1 MAGWRTLAI
10 YSRAMEVEPR
20 SATRP
25 ATYEIQGRD
34 VTMPCQV
41 RDACSATGTWLVSA
55 RAAQALLPG
64 PELEIAEV
72 LPGRGLLSIA
82 CIDYRDNDLGDYN
95 EVSIAFFVRKRG
107 ERAALPYLG
116 AMADMMRGQLP
127 THIIHL
133 PVNQSF
139 TCEAGCTI
147 WGFPKT
153 VDEIEFDTTGD
164 RARCVWN
171 KDGQNVLKISFPK
184 GGSRDFPEQMLST
197 YSYIDGELHRT
208 PFASSAEN
216 LGVRMGG
223 VRLALGAHPIADQ
236 LRALGLPKR
245 ALMSMWM
252 GKMRGSFDA
261 AERC

>member
-1 MAGWRTLAI
+1 
-10 YSRAMEVEPR
+10 MEAEPHQP
-20 SATRP
+20 RP
-25 ATYEIQGRD
+25 GDYLIQGRT
-34 VTMPCQV
+34 VTMPCMV
-41 RDACSATGTWLVSA
+41 RDARSATAIWLVSLSAA
-55 RAAQALLPG
+55 RALLPG

-95 EVSIAFFVRKRG
+95 EVSIAFFVRKSGDRKG
-107 ERAALPYLG
+107 VPYLG
-116 AMADMMRGQLP
+116 VAVDMMRGLLP

-139 TCEAGCTI
+139 TCEAGQTI

-153 VDEIEFDTTGD
+153 VDEIDFDTGGD
-164 RARCVWN
+164 RARCNWN
-171 KDGQNVLKISFPK
+171 KDGQNVLKISLPI
-184 GGSRDFPEQMLST
+184 GGKRAFPEQALCT
-197 YSYIDGELHRT
+197 YSYIDGALHKT
-208 PFASSAEN
+208 PFVSSAED

-223 VRLALGAHPIADQ
+223 TEIELGVHPIADE
-236 LRALGLPKR
+236 LRSLGLPKP

-252 GKMRGSFDA
+252 GKMQGRFDA

>member
-1 MAGWRTLAI
+1 
-10 YSRAMEVEPR
+10 MEAELHEPR
-20 SATRP
+20 P
-25 ATYEIQGRD
+25 GDYLIQGRT
-34 VTMPCQV
+34 VNMPCVV
-41 RDACSATGTWLVSA
+41 RDACSATATWLVSA

-64 PELEIAEV
+64 PELEVAEV

-107 ERAALPYLG
+107 DRKGVPYFGAAV
-116 AMADMMRGQLP
+116 DMMRGLLP

-139 TCEAGCTI
+139 TCEAGQTI

-153 VDEIEFDTTGD
+153 VDEVDFDTSGE

-171 KDGQNVLKISFPK
+171 KDGQNVLKLTLPT
-184 GGSRDFPEQMLST
+184 GGNRDFPEQTLST
-197 YSYIDGELHRT
+197 YSYIDGALHVT
-208 PFASSAEN
+208 PFASSAED
-216 LGVRMGG
+216 LGI
-223 VRLALGAHPIADQ
+223 RLRGAEIELGAHPIADE
-236 LRALGLPKR
+236 LRSLGLPKA
-245 ALMSMWM
+245 ALMSIWM
-252 GKMRGSFDA
+252 GKMKGRFDA